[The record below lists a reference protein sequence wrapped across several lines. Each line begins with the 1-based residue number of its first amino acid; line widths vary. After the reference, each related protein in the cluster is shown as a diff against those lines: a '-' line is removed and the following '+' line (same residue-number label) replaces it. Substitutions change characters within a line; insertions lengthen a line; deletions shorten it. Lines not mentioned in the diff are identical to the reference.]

1 MQPSQPRENHSA
13 SAELVLR
20 PLRTRVTPL
29 VVAALVGAASLILFW
44 GTALDAV
51 GLIVAFS
58 VALGSVF
65 LGAGPSAKQRLT
77 LDGSRVSLGG
87 RVFAS
92 LGEVVGAAVDRA
104 SSRTHLTLLRRRRS
118 ALVAVVEEGDAE
130 QLVGLLGFRGAQTAV
145 VLPAT
150 RPIGILGVA
159 FAMGVPFLAIFGL
172 LFARSFDVG
181 AWFGA
186 FCAVAL
192 FVPLG
197 TLALLLR
204 TRVSAADDGV
214 CIETLGRARFIAM
227 RDVVSVQTVAP
238 QTIVRLAYLLRGKE
252 RTELLTLANADA
264 AARLVARI
272 AAARTRNETRRGD
285 AHVLLQR
292 AEDPADVWL
301 ARIVRIADRE
311 GYRQAGTSP
320 ERIEELLRNPGAEPT
335 ERAAAA
341 RILLGWDRGVA
352 ARVRV
357 VAEATSDPRLRE
369 SLVRL
374 ADAEDDETL
383 DQALRRFTVTP
394 R

>member
-13 SAELVLR
+13 SAELVIR
-20 PLRTRVTPL
+20 PLRLRVIPL
-29 VVAALVGAASLILFW
+29 VVAAVVGAASLILYW

-51 GLIVAFS
+51 GLIVAFAI
-58 VALGSVF
+58 ALGSIF
-65 LGAGPSAKQRLT
+65 LGSAPGRKLPLT
-77 LDGSRVSLGG
+77 LEGTRLLLGG
-87 RVFAS
+87 RPFGT
-92 LGEVVGAAVDRA
+92 LGDLVGAAVDRA
-104 SSRTHLTLLRRRRS
+104 SSRTHLTLLHRRRP
-118 ALVAVVEEGDAE
+118 ALVAVLEAGDAE
-130 QLVGLLGFRGAQTAV
+130 QMVGRLGFHGAETAV
-145 VLPAT
+145 VLSAT

-159 FAMGVPFLAIFGL
+159 FAMVVPFLAIFWL
-172 LFARSFDVG
+172 LFARSFNVG
-181 AWFGA
+181 DWFGT
-186 FCAVAL
+186 FCAVVL

-214 CIETLGRARFIAM
+214 CIETLARPRFVAM

-238 QTIVRLAYLLRGKE
+238 QTIVRLAYLQRGKE

-272 AAARTRNETRRGD
+272 AAARTRHETRRGD

-311 GYRQAGTSP
+311 GYRHAGTSP
-320 ERIEELLRNPGAEPT
+320 ERIEELLQNPAAEPT

-341 RILLGWDRGVA
+341 RILMGWDRAVA
-352 ARVRV
+352 PRVRV
-357 VAEATSDPRLRE
+357 VAEATSDPKLRE

-374 ADAEDDETL
+374 ADAGDDETL
-383 DQALRRFTVTP
+383 DEALRRFAMTP